1 MDTLLLPRAASYL
14 VIRLAGREFA
24 LDATQVQGMVQ
35 ARGIDLLSRPGSVHL
50 LGFTIRVVE
59 PHEALRLP
67 APAVT
72 ARSCL
77 VLVGELGAPPRFALL
92 VDSVS
97 RIERIP
103 AHLTRLEPSNHF
115 ALAQIR
121 LGEKWRDVLDLEK
134 LASL

>member
-14 VIRLAGREFA
+14 VIRLAGREFG

-35 ARGIDLLSRPGSVHL
+35 ARGIDLLSRPNSVHL
-50 LGFTIRVVE
+50 LGFTVRVLQ
-59 PHEALRLP
+59 PHEALQLP
-67 APAVT
+67 APSVS

-92 VDSVS
+92 ADSVS

-103 AHLTRLEPSNHF
+103 AHLTRLEPGNDL

-121 LGEKWRDVLDLEK
+121 LGEKWRDVLDLDK